1 MSVTINISELKQTLE
16 LIPSTQ
22 NIMLVGK
29 HGIGKSEILTNYFN
43 AKGMKV
49 VTLFLGQMAD
59 PGDII
64 GIPSKVEK
72 MDAKGK
78 ATSMT
83 DFTPPYW
90 FPQDDQP
97 IVLFLDELNRARPE
111 ILQTVMDLTLN
122 RKLAGKSLPKG
133 SYLISAVND
142 GEEYQ
147 LTDLDPALVSRF
159 NIFEF
164 KPTVEEW
171 LNWAASEGLD
181 ERVINFIQDNPTWLD
196 GDTSIYKG
204 LEKSP
209 DRRAWKRVSDI
220 MHKVDTIQD
229 IHKRIIAS
237 IVGVGAA
244 AAFIQSAQQRNIIT
258 GKDLLLKYD
267 KTMKT
272 VEKYQLHEY
281 AILNESVFRFLE
293 NAKLSA
299 SEKKTV
305 AESLGKYVNY
315 LSENDKRE
323 ALANFTNIFEKG
335 SYEKA
340 VSFMVVNAIDVYDM
354 LNEFVESLAIFSS
367 KSSKSK
373 TKAAC

>member
-1 MSVTINISELKQTLE
+1 MSIIINTSELKEPREFT
-16 LIPSTQ
+16 PSTQ

-29 HGIGKSEILTNYFN
+29 HGIGKSEILTTYFN
-43 AKGMKV
+43 SKGMKV

-72 MDAKGK
+72 QDAEGK
-78 ATSMT
+78 ATSRT

-90 FPQDDQP
+90 FPQDGQP

-122 RKLAGKSLPKG
+122 RKLAGKALPEG
-133 SYLISAVND
+133 SHVISAVND
-142 GEEYQ
+142 GDEYQ

-159 NIFEF
+159 NIYEF

-171 LNWAASEGLD
+171 LNWAVSQKLD

-196 GDTSIYKG
+196 GDTKEYRG
-204 LEKSP
+204 LEKSA
-209 DRRAWKRVSDI
+209 DRRAWKHVSDV
-220 MHKVDTIQD
+220 MLKVDDIKD
-229 IHKRIIAS
+229 IHKRIIAG
-237 IVGVGAA
+237 IVGAGAA
-244 AAFIQSAQQRNIIT
+244 AAFIQSAQQRHAIT

-293 NAKLSA
+293 NTKINER
-299 SEKKTV
+299 EKKVV
-305 AESLGKYVNY
+305 AKNLGQYIDY
-315 LSENDKRE
+315 LRKMKKKE
-323 ALANFTNIFEKG
+323 ALANFTSIFEKG
-335 SYEKA
+335 TYEQA
-340 VSFMVVNAIDVYDM
+340 IAFMVVNAPEVYDT
-354 LNEFVESLAIFSS
+354 LNEFVDTLILPPSSTS
-367 KSSKSK
+367 KSQSN
-373 TKAAC
+373 

>member
-1 MSVTINISELKQTLE
+1 MSIIINTSELKETLE
-16 LIPSTQ
+16 FTPSTQ

-29 HGIGKSEILTNYFN
+29 HGIGKSEILTSCFN
-43 AKGMKV
+43 SKGMKV

-72 MDAKGK
+72 QDAEGK
-78 ATSMT
+78 ATSRT

-90 FPQDDQP
+90 FPQDGQP

-122 RKLAGKSLPKG
+122 RKLAGKALPEG
-133 SYLISAVND
+133 SHVISAVND
-142 GEEYQ
+142 GDEYQ

-159 NIFEF
+159 NIYEF

-171 LNWAASEGLD
+171 LNWAVSQKLD

-196 GDTSIYKG
+196 GDTKEYRG
-204 LEKSP
+204 LEKSA
-209 DRRAWKRVSDI
+209 DRRAWKHVSDV
-220 MHKVDTIQD
+220 MLKVDDIKD
-229 IHKRIIAS
+229 IHKRIIAG
-237 IVGVGAA
+237 IVGAGAA
-244 AAFIQSAQQRNIIT
+244 AAFIQSAQQRHAIT

-293 NAKLSA
+293 NTKINER
-299 SEKKTV
+299 EKKVV
-305 AESLGKYVNY
+305 AKNLGQYIDY
-315 LSENDKRE
+315 LRKMKKKE
-323 ALANFTNIFEKG
+323 ALANFTSIFEKG
-335 SYEKA
+335 TYEQA
-340 VSFMVVNAIDVYDM
+340 IAFMVVNAPEVYDT
-354 LNEFVESLAIFSS
+354 LNEFVDTLILPPSSTS
-367 KSSKSK
+367 KSQSN
-373 TKAAC
+373 